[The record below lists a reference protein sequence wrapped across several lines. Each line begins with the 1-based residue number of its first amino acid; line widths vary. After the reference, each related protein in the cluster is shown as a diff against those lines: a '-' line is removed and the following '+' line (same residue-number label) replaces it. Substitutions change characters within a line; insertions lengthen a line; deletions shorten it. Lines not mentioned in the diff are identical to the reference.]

1 MTERG
6 QRLHATADRQITE
19 LTDLIQTLDE
29 AAWRLPCA
37 GRERL
42 GDGTVAACARHT
54 AHNYERIAT
63 FVAATGRMPAGHATS
78 TRGDH
83 RTPRFLQAR
92 GHQAAEHSEPGPD
105 SHGHDQHYTAEATS
119 PADIV
124 EQLSAT
130 RERLSSVAELT
141 DRQLDTVP
149 PKDSFRFCDGERT
162 LEQVLTGLLK
172 HQDHPLRALQ
182 ATISRTQ

>member
-6 QRLHATADRQITE
+6 KRLHATADRQITE

-37 GRERL
+37 GREKL
-42 GDGTVAACARHT
+42 GDGTVAACAKHT
-54 AHNYERIAT
+54 ADNYERIAT
-63 FVAATGRMPAGHATS
+63 FVAATDRMPAGHATS
-78 TRGDH
+78 KR
-83 RTPRFLQAR
+83 
-92 GHQAAEHSEPGPD
+92 HQAAEHSEPGPD
-105 SHGHDQHYTAEATS
+105 SHGHDQHYTAENTS

-130 RERLSSVAELT
+130 RERLSPVAELT

-172 HQDHPLRALQ
+172 HQDHQLRALQ
-182 ATISRTQ
+182 ATVSRTQ